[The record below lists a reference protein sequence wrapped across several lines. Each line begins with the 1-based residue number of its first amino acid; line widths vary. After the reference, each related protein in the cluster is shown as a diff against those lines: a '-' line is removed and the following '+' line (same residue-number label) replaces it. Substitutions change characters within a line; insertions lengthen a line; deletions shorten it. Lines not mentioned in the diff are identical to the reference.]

1 MNKHSNNT
9 SLPQAAITRRS
20 ILGGVALA
28 AIPVATNA
36 KAATPSID
44 DFLARA
50 SNAEKAWYHANSLAE
65 IMEQMH
71 PDHSF
76 RSHINH
82 EHQLALIIGD
92 RRAKA

>member
-1 MNKHSNNT
+1 MD
-9 SLPQAAITRRS
+9 RRS
-20 ILGGVALA
+20 FMKGVVIA
-28 AIPVATNA
+28 AATPAVASSP
-36 KAATPSID
+36 AAASTPSID
-44 DFLARA
+44 DFLTKA
-50 SNAEKAWYHANSLAE
+50 SNAEKAWYHANALAE
-65 IMEQMH
+65 IMGQMH